1 MKSKIK
7 ILLLI
12 DGIVNLLLGIIL
24 LLFPFGIGAAIGVP
38 QPAMNFYPTILG
50 GVLFGIGIALL
61 LELRGTSDVFHGLG
75 LAGAIVVNFCGA
87 GVLAVWLI
95 FGRLDL
101 PLRGIIILWLITVL
115 VFGIGISELM
125 IKPWQQD

>member
-1 MKSKIK
+1 MKSRLKL
-7 ILLLI
+7 LLLI
-12 DGIVNLLLGIIL
+12 DGLVNLLLGIIL
-24 LLFPFGIGAAIGVP
+24 LLFPFGIGAAIGIP

-61 LELRGTSDVFHGLG
+61 LELRGTSKVFHGLG

-87 GVLAVWLI
+87 GVLVVWLI

-101 PLRGIIILWLITVL
+101 PLRGVIILWLIALL